1 MSFFGSL
8 TGSNQRR
15 DMNKA
20 YADSTATVNKGY
32 DAARNNLAS
41 GYGTANQAY
50 GQARTDVNS
59 GYKNA
64 LSALASGTNNAVGAY
79 QPYSET
85 GQNANALYG
94 NALGLNGAAA
104 QQTFQR
110 DYQADP
116 FRDANNEFASR
127 AIMQKLNARGLS
139 GSGVAPAA
147 IAQESLRR
155 GSEDYN
161 NYLNRL
167 SGLQS
172 QGQQTAGNVANL
184 YANQGQQGAQYGMQ
198 TGSDLANIQGNRAAT
213 GYNYGVGQAGLDT
226 DQAITNAGN
235 RINLGNAQAA
245 SRGILGNNLM
255 SLLGTGL
262 QAYGTAM
269 GVPPIK
275 K

>member
-8 TGSNQRR
+8 TGSDQRR
-15 DMNKA
+15 DMRNA

-59 GYKNA
+59 GYQNA
-64 LSALASGTNNAVGAY
+64 LSSLASGTNNAVGAY

-116 FRDANNEFASR
+116 FRDANADFANEALMR
-127 AIMQKLNARGLS
+127 TLNARGLS
-139 GSGVAPAA
+139 GSGTAA
-147 IAQESLRR
+147 AAVAQESLRR
-155 GSEDYN
+155 GSDDYN

-167 SGLQS
+167 SGLQA
-172 QGQQTAGNVANL
+172 QGQQTAGSLANL

-255 SLLGTGL
+255 SLLGTAVN
-262 QAYGTAM
+262 AYGTAY
-269 GVPPIK
+269 GIPK
-275 K
+275 TK

>member
-1 MSFFGSL
+1 MK
-8 TGSNQRR
+8 N
-15 DMNKA
+15 A

-32 DAARNNLAS
+32 EAARGNLAA

-50 GQARTDVNS
+50 GQARSDVNS
-59 GYKNA
+59 GYRNA
-64 LSALASGTNNAVGAY
+64 LSSLARGTNQAVGAY

-85 GQNANALYG
+85 GQNANTLYS

-104 QQTFQR
+104 QQTFQQN
-110 DYQADP
+110 YQADP
-116 FRDANNEFASR
+116 FRDANAQFATD
-127 AIMQKLNARGLS
+127 ALMQTLNARGLS
-139 GSGVAPAA
+139 GSGAA
-147 IAQESLRR
+147 AAAVAQENLRR

-167 SGLQS
+167 SGLQA
-172 QGQQTAGNVANL
+172 QGQQTAGSLANL

-198 TGSDLANIQGNRAAT
+198 AGSDLANIQGNRAAT
-213 GYNYGVGQAGLDT
+213 AYTYGTGQAGLDT

-255 SLLGTGL
+255 SLLGTGI

>member
-1 MSFFGSL
+1 LSFFGSL
-8 TGSNQRR
+8 TGSDQRR
-15 DMNKA
+15 DMNRA

-32 DAARNNLAS
+32 DAARGNLAS
-41 GYGTANQAY
+41 GYGAANQAY

-59 GYKNA
+59 GYQNA
-64 LSALASGTNNAVGAY
+64 LSSLARGTNQAVGAY

-85 GQNANALYG
+85 GQNANTLYS

-104 QQTFQR
+104 QQTFQQN
-110 DYQADP
+110 YQADP
-116 FRDANNEFASR
+116 FRDANADFANN
-127 AIMQKLNARGLS
+127 ALMQVLNARGLS
-139 GSGVAPAA
+139 GSGAA
-147 IAQESLRR
+147 AAAVAQESLRR

-172 QGQQTAGNVANL
+172 QGAQTAGNIANL

-198 TGSDLANIQGNRAAT
+198 AGSDLANIQGNRAAT
-213 GYNYGVGQAGLDT
+213 AYTYGTGQAGLDT

-255 SLLGTGL
+255 SLLGTAA
-262 QAYGTAM
+262 QAYGTFNGIPKM
-269 GVPPIK
+269 K
-275 K
+275 

>member
-1 MSFFGSL
+1 MK
-8 TGSNQRR
+8 N
-15 DMNKA
+15 A

-32 DAARNNLAS
+32 DAARGNLAS

-50 GQARTDVNS
+50 GQARSDVNS
-59 GYKNA
+59 GYRNA
-64 LSALASGTNNAVGAY
+64 LSSLASGTNNAAGAY

-94 NALGLNGAAA
+94 NALGLNGQAA
-104 QQTFQR
+104 QQTFMQN
-110 DYQADP
+110 YEADP
-116 FRDANNEFASR
+116 FRDANADFANEALMR
-127 AIMQKLNARGLS
+127 TLNARGMS
-139 GSGVAPAA
+139 GSGAAAAA

-172 QGQQTAGNVANL
+172 QGQQTAGSLANL

-198 TGSDLANIQGNRAAT
+198 AGSDLANIQGNRAAT
-213 GYNYGVGQAGLDT
+213 GYNYGLGQAGLDT

-235 RINLGNAQAA
+235 RINLGNAMAG

-255 SLLGTGL
+255 NLAGL
-262 QAYGTAM
+262 AVKAYGM
-269 GVPPIK
+269 K
-275 K
+275 

>member
-1 MSFFGSL
+1 MK
-8 TGSNQRR
+8 N
-15 DMNKA
+15 A

-32 DAARNNLAS
+32 DAARGNLAS

-50 GQARTDVNS
+50 GQARSDVNS
-59 GYKNA
+59 GYRNA
-64 LSALASGTNNAVGAY
+64 LSSLASGTNNAAGAY

-94 NALGLNGAAA
+94 NALGLNGQAA
-104 QQTFQR
+104 QQTFMQN
-110 DYQADP
+110 YQADP
-116 FRDANNEFASR
+116 FRDANADFANEALMR
-127 AIMQKLNARGLS
+127 TLNARGMS
-139 GSGVAPAA
+139 GSGAAAAA

-172 QGQQTAGNVANL
+172 QGQQTAGSLANL
-184 YANQGQQGAQYGMQ
+184 YANQGQHGAQYGMQ
-198 TGSDLANIQGNRAAT
+198 AGSDLANIQGNRAAT
-213 GYNYGVGQAGLDT
+213 GYNYGLGQAGLDT

-235 RINLGNAQAA
+235 RINLGNAMAG

-255 SLLGTGL
+255 NLAGL
-262 QAYGTAM
+262 AVKAYGM
-269 GVPPIK
+269 K
-275 K
+275 

>member
-1 MSFFGSL
+1 MGFFGSF
-8 TGSNQRR
+8 TGSDQRR
-15 DMNKA
+15 DMNNA

-32 DAARNNLAS
+32 DAARGNLAS

-50 GQARTDVNS
+50 GQARSDVNS
-59 GYKNA
+59 GYRNA
-64 LSALASGTNNAVGAY
+64 LSSLASGTNNAAGAY

-85 GQNANALYG
+85 GQNANTLYS
-94 NALGLNGAAA
+94 NALGLNGQAA
-104 QQTFQR
+104 QQTFQQN
-110 DYQADP
+110 YQADP
-116 FRDANNEFASR
+116 FRDANADFANEALMR
-127 AIMQKLNARGLS
+127 TLNARGLS
-139 GSGVAPAA
+139 GSGTAA
-147 IAQESLRR
+147 AAVAQESLRR

-167 SGLQS
+167 SGLQA
-172 QGQQTAGNVANL
+172 QGQQTAGALSNL

-235 RINLGNAQAA
+235 RINLGNAMAG

-255 SLLGTGL
+255 NLAGL
-262 QAYGTAM
+262 AVKAYGM
-269 GVPPIK
+269 K
-275 K
+275 

>member
-1 MSFFGSL
+1 LSFFGSL
-8 TGSNQRR
+8 TGSDQRR
-15 DMNKA
+15 DMRNA

-32 DAARNNLAS
+32 DAARGNLAS
-41 GYGTANQAY
+41 GYGAANQTY

-59 GYKNA
+59 GYQNA
-64 LSALASGTNNAVGAY
+64 LSSLASGTNNAVGAY

-127 AIMQKLNARGLS
+127 AIMQTLNARGLS

-235 RINLGNAQAA
+235 RINLGNAMSA

-255 SLLGTGL
+255 SLLGTAA
-262 QAYGTAM
+262 QAYGTFN
-269 GVPPIK
+269 GIPK
-275 K
+275 TK

>member
-8 TGSNQRR
+8 TGSDQRR
-15 DMNKA
+15 DMNRA

-32 DAARNNLAS
+32 DAARGNLAS

-50 GQARTDVNS
+50 GQARTDVS
-59 GYKNA
+59 TGYKNA
-64 LSALASGTNNAVGAY
+64 LSSLARGTNQAVGAY

-85 GQNANALYG
+85 GQNANTLYS

-104 QQTFQR
+104 QQTFQQN
-110 DYQADP
+110 YQADP
-116 FRDANNEFASR
+116 FRDANANFANN
-127 AIMQKLNARGLS
+127 ALMQVLNARGLS
-139 GSGVAPAA
+139 GSGAA
-147 IAQESLRR
+147 AAAVAQESLRR

-172 QGQQTAGNVANL
+172 QGQQTAGSLANL

-198 TGSDLANIQGNRAAT
+198 AGSDLANIQGNRAAT
-213 GYNYGVGQAGLDT
+213 AYNYGTGQAGLDT

-255 SLLGTGL
+255 SLLGTAA
-262 QAYGTAM
+262 QAYGTFNGIPKM
-269 GVPPIK
+269 K
-275 K
+275 

>member
-1 MSFFGSL
+1 MGFFGSF
-8 TGSNQRR
+8 TGSDQRR
-15 DMNKA
+15 DMRNA

-32 DAARNNLAS
+32 DAARGNLAS
-41 GYGTANQAY
+41 GYGAANQAY

-59 GYKNA
+59 GYQNA
-64 LSALASGTNNAVGAY
+64 LSSLASGTNNAVGAY

-127 AIMQKLNARGLS
+127 AIMQTLNARGLS

-198 TGSDLANIQGNRAAT
+198 AGSDLANIQGNRAAT

-255 SLLGTGL
+255 SLLGTAA
-262 QAYGTAM
+262 QAYSTFNGIPKT
-269 GVPPIK
+269 K
-275 K
+275 

>member
-1 MSFFGSL
+1 MK
-8 TGSNQRR
+8 N
-15 DMNKA
+15 A

-32 DAARNNLAS
+32 DAARGNLAA

-50 GQARTDVNS
+50 GQARSDVNT
-59 GYKNA
+59 GYRNA
-64 LSALASGTNNAVGAY
+64 LSSLASGTNQAAGAY

-94 NALGLNGAAA
+94 NALGLNGQAA
-104 QQTFQR
+104 QQTFMQN
-110 DYQADP
+110 YQADP
-116 FRDANNEFASR
+116 FRDANADFANEALMR
-127 AIMQKLNARGLS
+127 TLNARGMS
-139 GSGVAPAA
+139 GSGAAAAA

-172 QGQQTAGNVANL
+172 QGQQTAGSLANL
-184 YANQGQQGAQYGMQ
+184 YANQGQHGAQYGMQ
-198 TGSDLANIQGNRAAT
+198 AGSDLANIQGNRAAT
-213 GYNYGVGQAGLDT
+213 GYNYGLGQAGLDT

-255 SLLGTGL
+255 NLAGL
-262 QAYGTAM
+262 AVKAYGM
-269 GVPPIK
+269 K
-275 K
+275 

>member
-8 TGSNQRR
+8 TGSDQRR
-15 DMNKA
+15 DMNRA

-32 DAARNNLAS
+32 DAARGNLAS
-41 GYGTANQAY
+41 GYGAANQAY

-59 GYKNA
+59 GYRNA
-64 LSALASGTNNAVGAY
+64 LSSLARGTNQAVGAY

-85 GQNANALYG
+85 GQNANTLYS

-104 QQTFQR
+104 QQTFQQN
-110 DYQADP
+110 YQADP
-116 FRDANNEFASR
+116 FRDANADFANN
-127 AIMQKLNARGLS
+127 ALMQVLNARGLS
-139 GSGVAPAA
+139 GSGAA
-147 IAQESLRR
+147 AAAVAQESLRR

-172 QGQQTAGNVANL
+172 QGAQTAGNIANL
-184 YANQGQQGAQYGMQ
+184 YANQGQQAAQYGYNQ
-198 TGSDLANIQGNRAAT
+198 GSDLANIQGNRAAT
-213 GYNYGVGQAGLDT
+213 AYTYGTGQAGLDT

-255 SLLGTGL
+255 SLLGTAA
-262 QAYGTAM
+262 QAYGTFNGIPKM
-269 GVPPIK
+269 K
-275 K
+275 

>member
-1 MSFFGSL
+1 MGFFSSF
-8 TGSNQRR
+8 TGSDQRKDINR
-15 DMNKA
+15 A
-20 YADSTATVNKGY
+20 YGESKGMVDQGY

-64 LSALASGTNNAVGAY
+64 MAELASGTNKAVEAY

-85 GQNANALYG
+85 GQNANRLYSDAIG
-94 NALGLNGAAA
+94 ANGAAA
-104 QQTFQR
+104 QQTFQQN
-110 DYQADP
+110 YQADP
-116 FRDANNEFASR
+116 FRDANADFANEALMR
-127 AIMQKLNARGLS
+127 TLNARGLS
-139 GSGVAPAA
+139 GSGAA
-147 IAQESLRR
+147 AAAVAQESLRR

-172 QGQQTAGNVANL
+172 QGAQTAGNIANL

-198 TGSDLANIQGNRAAT
+198 AGSDLANIQGNRAAT

-235 RINLGNAQAA
+235 RINLGNAQAQ

-255 SLLGTGL
+255 SLLGTGI
-262 QAYGTAM
+262 QAYGTFNNI
-269 GVPPIK
+269 PK
-275 K
+275 TK

>member
-1 MSFFGSL
+1 MK
-8 TGSNQRR
+8 N
-15 DMNKA
+15 A

-32 DAARNNLAS
+32 DAARGNLAA

-50 GQARTDVNS
+50 GQARSDVNT
-59 GYKNA
+59 GYRNA
-64 LSALASGTNNAVGAY
+64 LSSLASGTNQAAGAY

-94 NALGLNGAAA
+94 NALGLNGQAA
-104 QQTFQR
+104 QQTFMQN
-110 DYQADP
+110 YQADP
-116 FRDANNEFASR
+116 FRDANADFANEALMR
-127 AIMQKLNARGLS
+127 TLNARGMS
-139 GSGVAPAA
+139 GSGAAAAA

-172 QGQQTAGNVANL
+172 QGQQTAGSLANL
-184 YANQGQQGAQYGMQ
+184 YANQGQHGAQYGMQ
-198 TGSDLANIQGNRAAT
+198 AGSDLANIQGNRAAT
-213 GYNYGVGQAGLDT
+213 GYNYGLGQAGLDT

-235 RINLGNAQAA
+235 RINLGNAMAG

-255 SLLGTGL
+255 NLAGL
-262 QAYGTAM
+262 AVKAYGM
-269 GVPPIK
+269 K
-275 K
+275 